1 MAVLGTYTTT
11 VNPWS
16 LQPLIVDDGPSHY
29 TPDANGWYYLTLWD
43 AGNRTTSMSSSTASF
58 TADNGKELVIS
69 FEVNDGDLVTFEG
82 YTRSG
87 NYFAGLVQKTG
98 SGTPFLGY
106 TSSISYYL
114 NDTGAQVDS
123 APISASSNYAVP
135 IVLGYAQNNGPTE
148 DAADNKYAIL
158 LQDADAAIPLSKL
171 MEINGKADGIQ
182 TITLTATSPKIFS
195 ADQISIDGV
204 TLPDNVEHPQT
215 GGTRELIEYITSLI
229 TALLYY
235 VGIAFVILPTL
246 VWWFKFIFIDNGLT
260 FFLLIEM
267 GGAVYCLYKNI
278 NKGPIGIFKAAG
290 EFLQLNKSLALF
302 IIELLKGLITITS
315 WSIQAL
321 AIGIDIGVKAVT
333 AGLGAIG
340 TLITVLLKLL

>member
-1 MAVLGTYTTT
+1 
-11 VNPWS
+11 
-16 LQPLIVDDGPSHY
+16 
-29 TPDANGWYYLTLWD
+29 
-43 AGNRTTSMSSSTASF
+43 
-58 TADNGKELVIS
+58 
-69 FEVNDGDLVTFEG
+69 
-82 YTRSG
+82 
-87 NYFAGLVQKTG
+87 
-98 SGTPFLGY
+98 
-106 TSSISYYL
+106 
-114 NDTGAQVDS
+114 
-123 APISASSNYAVP
+123 
-135 IVLGYAQNNGPTE
+135 
-148 DAADNKYAIL
+148 
-158 LQDADAAIPLSKL
+158 

-182 TITLTATSPKIFS
+182 TITLTATSTKIFS